1 MCTQTETGNSSKS
14 SFRLLP
20 PGLLLRL
27 QRLTEKLFT
36 FCARVKLNPNILTFA
51 GLLAGLAGGA
61 LFLLDKPML
70 AGVAVILCG
79 LLDIVD
85 GQVAVHTGRRT
96 LFGAIFDSTVD
107 RYAEF
112 FIYFGLAFHFRA
124 SWRLW
129 VPLWTFLGSVMVSY
143 TRARAEGLGF
153 ECREGFM
160 QRAER
165 LVFLTLAALLG
176 PPLRIFDPAMT
187 AVLLLIALVSNI
199 TAVQRTLLVRKWE
212 RRAGPPKQEEKEHP

>member
-1 MCTQTETGNSSKS
+1 MHTETETRNSSKS
-14 SFRLLP
+14 SFRLLHP
-20 PGLLLRL
+20 RLLHRL
-27 QRLTEKLFT
+27 HRPSEKLFA
-36 FCARVKLNPNILTFA
+36 FCARVKLNPNVLTFA
-51 GLLAGLAGGA
+51 GLLAGLAGGL
-61 LFLLDKPML
+61 LFLLDRPML

-85 GQVAVHTGRRT
+85 GRVAAYTGRRT
-96 LFGAIFDSTVD
+96 LFGAILDSTVD

-112 FIYFGLAFHFRA
+112 FIYFGLAFHFRT

-129 VPLWTFLGSVMVSY
+129 IPLWAFLGSVMVSY

-153 ECREGFM
+153 ECREGIM

-165 LVFLTLAALLG
+165 LVLLTLAALLG
-176 PPLRIFDPAMT
+176 PPLHIFDPAMM

-212 RRAGPPKQEEKEHP
+212 RRAGLPKKKEKEHP